1 MSMWI
6 RAEPAGRGVRT
17 TRRMSRTGT
26 GAAAFSVVAAV
37 VPDVLARAES
47 GAEKDRPS

>member
-1 MSMWI
+1 M
-6 RAEPAGRGVRT
+6 
-17 TRRMSRTGT
+17 GT

-37 VPDVLARAES
+37 APDGVARAES